1 LANSSIGVAAQAGC
15 DFDIGDAMYFNV
27 DVKKVMLRSDVS
39 IMGGAKL
46 TTAKLDPG
54 LFSVGLGWRF

>member
-1 LANSSIGVAAQAGC
+1 MAAQAGC